1 MLRFEDEKWS
11 LFVTRV
17 VSLPGTVFLTG
28 AGPGSVKLLTLRA
41 LEVLRIADVV
51 FHDDLVSEEVL
62 ALIPSHVGVQS
73 VGKRCGF
80 KKISQE
86 EIQQRVIRAARSGQT
101 VVRLK
106 GGDPLIFARAQ
117 EEIAALREEGIPFEI
132 VPGVTVACAAAAEAQ
147 IALTDRKIASKLVFI
162 SNHQCAE
169 KTTRL
174 WPNTFEDSTLVFYMP
189 GGEFASLQNE
199 LLENGMDSEIP
210 CVVISRAARQAQ
222 EVIRTT
228 IRGLAAL
235 PWVAAPS
242 ILIVGATGAEARAD
256 LHIGGGQREEARTR
270 EKIVLEFVQSPGTVS
285 T

>member
-1 MLRFEDEKWS
+1 MLRFAGGKWS
-11 LFVTRV
+11 LFVTRA

-28 AGPGSVKLLTLRA
+28 AGPGSAKLLTLRA

-51 FHDDLVSEEVL
+51 FHDDLVSEEIL
-62 ALIPSHVGVQS
+62 ALIPSHVAVQS

-86 EIQQRVIRAARSGQT
+86 VLQQRVVHAARSGQT

-106 GGDPLIFARAQ
+106 GGDPLIFARAE
-117 EEIAALREEGIPFEI
+117 EEIAALRENGIPFEI
-132 VPGVTVACAAAAEAQ
+132 VPGVTAACAAAAEAQ
-147 IALTDRKIASKLVFI
+147 IALTDRKSASKLVLI

-174 WPNTFEDSTLVFYMP
+174 WPNTFEDSTLVFYML

-199 LLENGMDSEIP
+199 LLENGMDSEMP
-210 CVVISRAARQAQ
+210 CLMISRAARHGQ

-235 PWVAAPS
+235 PRVAAPS
-242 ILIVGATGAEARAD
+242 ILFVGATGAEARAD
-256 LHIGGGQREEARTR
+256 LHIESGQREEARTR
-270 EKIVLEFVQSPGTVS
+270 EEIVLEFAQSPETFS